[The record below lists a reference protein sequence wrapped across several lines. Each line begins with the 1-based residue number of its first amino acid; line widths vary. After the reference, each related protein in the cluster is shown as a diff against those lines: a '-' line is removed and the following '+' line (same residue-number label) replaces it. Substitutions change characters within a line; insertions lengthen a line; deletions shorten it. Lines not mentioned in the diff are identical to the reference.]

1 MNKEE
6 RLKALEPERV
16 NGEIVNDDNGDGLPP
31 GMVDAIQNAIHDFC
45 LYECSPPVEDLKTEK
60 QLIFTACCAYVG
72 RKIRKYTRKYTYDKH
87 AHNSEIDIDIV
98 NALVDYFA
106 AVAGKYNKIATVYNF
121 SLFSGTTCEFLFDR
135 YSANITPAHK
145 KLIEKLR
152 IIEYTSIRE
161 GIIDGSRNPTGGI
174 AILNNEYWSA
184 KQTKT
189 IESNVINASNLP
201 LLGENN

>member
-45 LYECSPPVEDLKTEK
+45 LYECSPPVEDLKSEK

-72 RKIRKYTRKYTYDKH
+72 RKIRKYTLKHTYNP
-87 AHNSEIDIDIV
+87 HNNAREIDTDIL
-98 NALVDYFA
+98 NILLDYFA
-106 AVAGKYNKIATVYNF
+106 AVAGKYNKIVTSYNF
-121 SLFSGTTCEFLFDR
+121 ALFSGCTEAFLFDR
-135 YSANITPAHK
+135 YSANITPSHK
-145 KLIEKLR
+145 RIIEKLR

-201 LLGENN
+201 LLGENS